1 LYKTLSSIFFIS
13 FLVISGSVYGQ
24 QSLNT
29 AGGNAGT
36 NVQISYTV
44 GQPFY
49 SLHQSTEGR
58 VREGVQQP
66 VFIIIPPLQI
76 YRQEV
81 FASSGTTAYGSN
93 GAVSYTFGQSF
104 YVTKST
110 STGKSR
116 DGIQQPVPPV
126 FMNIRV
132 FIQGF
137 YQQGL
142 GNMVEITGPGI
153 TDTITVAIHSSLAP
167 YAEIFSTRVL
177 LDINGYSQVRLPALL
192 RGNEY
197 YLAIRHRNALQT
209 WSKYPVALSTGNLFD
224 FTQ

>member
-1 LYKTLSSIFFIS
+1 LYKT
-13 FLVISGSVYGQ
+13 ISGIALIVFFAFSGKAQ
-24 QSLNT
+24 HSFNT
-29 AGGNAGT
+29 SGGTAGT
-36 NVQISYTV
+36 NVRVSYSV
-44 GQPFY
+44 GQAFY
-49 SLHQSTEGR
+49 STQQSVDGR
-58 VREGVQQP
+58 ILEGVQHP
-66 VFIIIPPLQI
+66 AFIIILPLQI
-76 YRQEV
+76 FRQEV
-81 FASSGTTAYGSN
+81 FASSGTTAYGAN
-93 GAVSYTFGQSF
+93 GAVSYTVGQSY

-110 STGKSR
+110 VTGKSR

-153 TDTITVAIHSSLAP
+153 TDTITVALHSSISP

-177 LDINGYSQVRLPALL
+177 LDKNGFSQVRLPALL
-192 RGNEY
+192 KGNEY

-209 WSKYPVALSTGNLFD
+209 WSKYPVALLTGNLFD